1 MCIRDR
7 DSLENIILGTSKAAE
22 LETRIKAV
30 EDDFTASS
38 LQLQDSNALLDLV
51 NNAHAKI
58 NQLID
63 GTIPV
68 ELQYNTDVIFA
79 GKGTTVD
86 KSVAGKIK
94 VNNSV
99 NGYMVADV
107 FRWDIASKSV
117 VSQLTTSNL
126 FDPTSAN
133 QYAVWSKLVPFSN
146 RLSLKNITNSGSFNG
161 DLNIYIDDSTNGWS
175 NGQIFRVALDNID
188 INGNNI
194 KIWTSTSTGF
204 DQAVANIT
212 PAQLITSTPYIEVVC
227 MDASNY
233 VFEADI
239 LR

>member
-1 MCIRDR
+1 MV
-7 DSLENIILGTSKAAE
+7 SGSVLG
-22 LETRIKAV
+22 
-30 EDDFTASS
+30 
-38 LQLQDSNALLDLV
+38 
-51 NNAHAKI
+51 
-58 NQLID
+58 
-63 GTIPV
+63 GT
-68 ELQYNTDVIFA
+68 
-79 GKGTTVD
+79 
-86 KSVAGKIK
+86 
-94 VNNSV
+94 
-99 NGYMVADV
+99 
-107 FRWDIASKSV
+107 
-117 VSQLTTSNL
+117 NL
-126 FDPTSAN
+126 FDNSN
-133 QYAVWSKLVPFSN
+133 SNINGVWTKLNSYSN

-204 DQAVANIT
+204 DQAVASIA